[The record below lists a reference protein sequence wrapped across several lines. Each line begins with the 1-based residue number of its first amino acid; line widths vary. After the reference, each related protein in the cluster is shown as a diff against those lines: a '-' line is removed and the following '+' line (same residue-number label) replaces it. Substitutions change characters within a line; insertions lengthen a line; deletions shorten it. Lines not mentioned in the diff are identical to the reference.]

1 VNSYHS
7 SNSGTAVDNNLLN
20 TSDAVRVGS
29 RIDNPFSSPSRFSN
43 RPSLPRFR
51 RLQAATAIFALI
63 WLIIGIAIGGLVINN
78 SLNRLFINSSTYGAT
93 ETEHIARAFSQEFN
107 KAEQLAATIAL
118 QNIIIAKVD
127 YLNRQSAVGEPD
139 KAQPDDAEIMELNAY
154 LTRLSDALE
163 IKTMFILDKGG
174 RCVMSSLNARS
185 CLGVNYSD
193 REYFKNALTHGHG
206 VQFAVGRK
214 VSEPSLFFSNA
225 ISNKG
230 DFIGAVIVRLYSK
243 EIARLF
249 APSDGIS
256 ALIDQSGHIIA
267 SPDSTLLQQFMWIE
281 QTMEPS
287 VPKMIASGRLLRVIK
302 NSDDSQRRPLWKFR
316 NQNYLVFVEEVT
328 KTDLHVIRL
337 IKADELL
344 NTQRKLW
351 MITLLVIV
359 IGLLLILFIER
370 NLNFSEH
377 RKVHMEQLSRANAEL
392 ANSAA
397 ELYELA
403 TSDSLT
409 GLKNHGY
416 FMQALNVNIKNS
428 EGDGTDLSVISLDI
442 DYFKKINDTYGHPV
456 GDEVIRSLAKALTA
470 LVRSEDVVGRLGGEE
485 FAVLLPE
492 STAEEAMI
500 IAERI
505 RSWCETNSL
514 ITTQGNIKFTCSF
527 GVATFSRGSTINTL
541 MNELDQ
547 ALYEAK
553 GSGRNRV
560 VYARKASKL
569 G

>member
-1 VNSYHS
+1 
-7 SNSGTAVDNNLLN
+7 
-20 TSDAVRVGS
+20 
-29 RIDNPFSSPSRFSN
+29 
-43 RPSLPRFR
+43 
-51 RLQAATAIFALI
+51 
-63 WLIIGIAIGGLVINN
+63 
-78 SLNRLFINSSTYGAT
+78 
-93 ETEHIARAFSQEFN
+93 
-107 KAEQLAATIAL
+107 
-118 QNIIIAKVD
+118 
-127 YLNRQSAVGEPD
+127 
-139 KAQPDDAEIMELNAY
+139 
-154 LTRLSDALE
+154 
-163 IKTMFILDKGG
+163 
-174 RCVMSSLNARS
+174 
-185 CLGVNYSD
+185 
-193 REYFKNALTHGHG
+193 
-206 VQFAVGRK
+206 
-214 VSEPSLFFSNA
+214 
-225 ISNKG
+225 
-230 DFIGAVIVRLYSK
+230 
-243 EIARLF
+243 
-249 APSDGIS
+249 
-256 ALIDQSGHIIA
+256 
-267 SPDSTLLQQFMWIE
+267 
-281 QTMEPS
+281 
-287 VPKMIASGRLLRVIK
+287 
-302 NSDDSQRRPLWKFR
+302 LWKFR